1 MTGTIINVFAV
12 IVGGCIGLCIKKGLP
27 ERINQAVTYMLGL
40 STSIIG
46 LNGIL
51 STMLTVDAATGR
63 ISSSGELLLLG
74 SLAAGTLLGELLH
87 IEERLNGAGDV
98 IERKLRAGNFSKG
111 FISASVLFCAGA
123 MTIMGSIQDGLGQ
136 GYTILLTKSSLD
148 FIAALI
154 LASSLGVGV
163 PCSALTV
170 LLYQGALTL
179 LAGTLRGVLVGTLL
193 DQLCMVG
200 YGIVLCIGINFFGV
214 VKIKTA
220 NLLPAHLFPILYNL
234 LIPLKTLWI

>member
-12 IVGGCIGLCIKKGLP
+12 IAGGCIGLCIKKGLP

-148 FIAALI
+148 FIASI
-154 LASSLGVGV
+154 VLAAGLGVGV
-163 PCSALTV
+163 PFSAVTV

-179 LAGTLRGVLVGTLL
+179 LAGTLRDVLAGALM
-193 DQLCMVG
+193 DQVCMVG
-200 YGIVLCIGINFFGV
+200 YAIVISIGINFFGV
-214 VKIKTA
+214 VRLKTA
-220 NLLPAHLFPILYNL
+220 NLIPAL
-234 LIPLKTLWI
+234 LGPVLCNVTIGLKTLWQ

>member
-1 MTGTIINVFAV
+1 MTGTIINVIAV
-12 IVGGCIGLCIKKGLP
+12 LAGGFVGLGIKKGLP

-40 STSIIG
+40 STGIIG

-51 STMLTVDAATGR
+51 STMLRVDPAAGR
-63 ISSSGELLLLG
+63 VSSSGELLLLG
-74 SLAAGTLLGELLH
+74 SLALGTLVGELLH
-87 IEERLNGAGDV
+87 IEEGLNGVGDL
-98 IERKLRAGNFSKG
+98 IEKRLRTGNFSKG

-148 FIAALI
+148 FIAAII
-154 LASSLGVGV
+154 LTSSLGVGV

-170 LLYQGALTL
+170 LVYQGGLTL
-179 LAGTLRGVLVGTLL
+179 LAGTFRDVLAGALL

-200 YGIVLCIGINFFGV
+200 YAIVLCIGINFFGV

-220 NLLPAHLFPILYNL
+220 NLLPALLVPVLYNL

>member
-1 MTGTIINVFAV
+1 MTGTIINVIAV
-12 IVGGCIGLCIKKGLP
+12 LAGGFVGLGIKKGLP

-40 STSIIG
+40 STGIIG

-51 STMLTVDAATGR
+51 STMLWVDPAAGR
-63 ISSSGELLLLG
+63 VSSSGELLLLG
-74 SLAAGTLLGELLH
+74 SLALGTLVGELLH
-87 IEERLNGAGDV
+87 IEEGLNGVGDL
-98 IERKLRAGNFSKG
+98 IEKRLRAGNFSKG
-111 FISASVLFCAGA
+111 FISASVLFCVGA

-148 FIAALI
+148 FIAAII
-154 LASSLGVGV
+154 LTSSLGVGV

-170 LLYQGALTL
+170 LVYQGGLTL
-179 LAGTLRGVLVGTLL
+179 LAGTLRDVLAGALL

-200 YGIVLCIGINFFGV
+200 YAIVLCIGINFFGLI
-214 VKIKTA
+214 KIKTA
-220 NLLPAHLFPILYNL
+220 NLLPALLVPVLYNL

>member
-1 MTGTIINVFAV
+1 MTGTIINVIAV
-12 IVGGCIGLCIKKGLP
+12 LAGGFVGLGIKKGLP

-40 STSIIG
+40 STGIIG

-51 STMLTVDAATGR
+51 STMLRVDPAAGR
-63 ISSSGELLLLG
+63 VSSSGELLLLG
-74 SLAAGTLLGELLH
+74 SLALGTLVGELLH
-87 IEERLNGAGDV
+87 IEEGLNGVGDL
-98 IERKLRAGNFSKG
+98 IEKRLRAGNFSKG

-123 MTIMGSIQDGLGQ
+123 MTIMGSIQGGLGQ

-148 FIAALI
+148 FIAAII
-154 LASSLGVGV
+154 LTSSLGVGV

-170 LLYQGALTL
+170 LVYQGGLTL
-179 LAGTLRGVLVGTLL
+179 LAGTLRDVLAGALL

-200 YGIVLCIGINFFGV
+200 YAIVLCIGINFFGV

-220 NLLPAHLFPILYNL
+220 NLLPALLVPVLYNL

>member
-1 MTGTIINVFAV
+1 MTGTIINVVAV
-12 IVGGCIGLCIKKGLP
+12 LAGGFVGLCIKKGLP
-27 ERINQAVTYMLGL
+27 DRINQAVTYMLGL
-40 STSIIG
+40 STGIIG

-51 STMLTVDAATGR
+51 STMLAVDAAGR
-63 ISSSGELLLLG
+63 VSSSGELLLLG
-74 SLAAGTLLGELLH
+74 SLALGTLAGELLH
-87 IEERLNGAGDV
+87 IEERLNGIGET

-148 FIAALI
+148 FIAAII
-154 LASSLGVGV
+154 LASGLGVGV

-170 LLYQGALTL
+170 LVYQGGLTL
-179 LAGTLRGVLVGTLL
+179 LAGTLREVLVGTLL

-200 YGIVLCIGINFFGV
+200 YAIVLCIGINFFGV

-220 NLLPAHLFPILYNL
+220 NLLPALVVPVLCNL

>member
-1 MTGTIINVFAV
+1 MTGTIINTLAV
-12 IVGGCIGLCIKKGLP
+12 VAGGIIGLCIKKGLP
-27 ERINQAVTYMLGL
+27 DRINQAVTYMLGL
-40 STSIIG
+40 STGIIG

-51 STMLTVDAATGR
+51 STMLSVDAATGR
-63 ISSSGELLLLG
+63 VSSSGELLLLG
-74 SLAAGTLLGELLH
+74 SLALGTLAGELLH
-87 IEERLNGAGDV
+87 IEERLDGAGAA
-98 IERKLRAGNFSKG
+98 IERKLKAGNFSKG

-148 FIAALI
+148 FIAAII
-154 LASSLGVGV
+154 LASGLGIGV

-170 LLYQGALTL
+170 LVYQGALTL
-179 LAGTLRGVLVGTLL
+179 LAGTLREVLAGALL

-200 YGIVLCIGINFFGV
+200 YAIVLCIGINFFGV

-220 NLLPAHLFPILYNL
+220 NLLPALAVPVLYNL

>member
-1 MTGTIINVFAV
+1 MTGTIINTLAV
-12 IVGGCIGLCIKKGLP
+12 IAGGCIGLCIKKGLP
-27 ERINQAVTYMLGL
+27 EHINQAVTYMLGL
-40 STSIIG
+40 STAIIG

-51 STMLTVDAATGR
+51 STMLTVDAVTGR

-74 SLAAGTLLGELLH
+74 SLAVGTLIGELLH

-98 IERKLRAGNFSKG
+98 IEKKLRAGNFSKG

-136 GYTILLTKSSLD
+136 GFTILLTKSSLD
-148 FIAALI
+148 FIAAVI

-163 PCSALTV
+163 PCSALT
-170 LLYQGALTL
+170 L
-179 LAGTLRGVLVGTLL
+179 LAGTLREVLVGTLL

-220 NLLPAHLFPILYNL
+220 NLLPALLVPVLYNL
-234 LIPLKTLWI
+234 LIPLKTL